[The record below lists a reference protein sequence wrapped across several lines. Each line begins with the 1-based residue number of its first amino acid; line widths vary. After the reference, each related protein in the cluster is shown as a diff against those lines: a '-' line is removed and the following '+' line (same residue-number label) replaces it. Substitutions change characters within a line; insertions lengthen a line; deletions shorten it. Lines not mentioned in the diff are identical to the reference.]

1 MTQPE
6 VQYLI
11 DKTGIT
17 LPLIGLYDTPDK
29 SLFDELHKSDT
40 CIFANYKKW
49 GKGGFTLV
57 TREQY
62 GCPGAGTW
70 LCNVKTKSREDYI
83 KFLVDDEGLKANHEL
98 MGKWLDYVQPYRQQH
113 DYLVIGPLNKKAY
126 EYLKTV
132 TFFVNPDQLSMLMIG
147 AQLFSAPHDPEP
159 VLAPFG
165 SGCMQLISLF
175 NDLEAP
181 QAIVGAT
188 DMAMRKYIPYD
199 ILAFTVTKPLF
210 NQLSSIGKGSYLG
223 KRFIKDLKK
232 SRKLSKLPSG
242 RYPRKRID

>member
-6 VQYLI
+6 PQYLI
-11 DKTGIT
+11 KKTGIT
-17 LPLIGLYDTPDK
+17 LPLVGFYDTPDK
-29 SLFDELHKSDT
+29 STFDPLLRSNT
-40 CIFANYKKW
+40 CVFANYKQWKN
-49 GKGGFTLV
+49 GKYTLI
-57 TREQY
+57 TKEQY

-83 KFLVDDEGLKANHEL
+83 KFLADDEGLKANHEL
-98 MGKWLDYVQPYRQQH
+98 MGKWLDYVQPYKQQH
-113 DYLVIGPLNKKAY
+113 DFLVIGPLNKKAY

-147 AQLFSAPHDPEP
+147 AQLFSSPGDPQP

-175 NDLEAP
+175 NDLDIP
-181 QAIVGAT
+181 QAIIGAT
-188 DMAMRKYIPYD
+188 DMAMRKYIPHD

-210 NQLSSIGKGSYLG
+210 NQLSGIGKGSYLG
-223 KRFIKDLKK
+223 KRFIKELKK
-232 SRKLSKLPSG
+232 SRRLSRLSSKTYL
-242 RYPRKRID
+242 